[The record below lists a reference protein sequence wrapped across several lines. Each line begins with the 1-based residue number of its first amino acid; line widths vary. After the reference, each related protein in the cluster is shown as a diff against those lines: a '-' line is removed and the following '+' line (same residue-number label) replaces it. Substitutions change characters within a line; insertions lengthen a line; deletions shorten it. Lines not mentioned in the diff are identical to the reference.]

1 MAGAD
6 STRRRRSRRPR
17 LPVLLEQLRR
27 YAQTL
32 ELARSVVT
40 VAVAALRLQNAD
52 CDRDVATVLTVHV
65 DNRLDELLDDLAR
78 ATGIARP
85 S

>member
-1 MAGAD
+1 MAGAN

-17 LPVLLEQLRR
+17 PPDLLERLRG

-52 CDRDVATVLTVHV
+52 RDRDIAAVLMVHV

-78 ATGIARP
+78 AAGVARR
-85 S
+85 